1 MMFQN
6 TDHMQEGH
14 MNPSNVI
21 KQWVEAI
28 SFFAAAEIL
37 KYKILYLFPTSK
49 WVSDIWVK

>member
-1 MMFQN
+1 MMFQY

-28 SFFAAAEIL
+28 SFFEAIL
-37 KYKILYLFPTSK
+37 KYKILYLFPASK